1 MEFHQTPLNG
11 SFLIEL
17 KPIQDERGMFARV
30 FCQDLF
36 IKNNLETN
44 YPQSNF
50 STNYKKGTIRGL
62 HQQKS
67 PNSEVK
73 VVRCTQGN
81 IYDVIVDNRPESDTY
96 LNWYGAELSDKNNL
110 MMYVPRGFLH
120 GYLTLSEISSV
131 HYMVS
136 NKYAPESEIGA
147 RFDDPK
153 LNIKW
158 PTEITEISEKDKSWP
173 MIS

>member
-81 IYDVIVDNRPESDTY
+81 IYDVIVDNRPDSDTY
-96 LNWYGAELSDKNNL
+96 LNWYGAEL
-110 MMYVPRGFLH
+110 
-120 GYLTLSEISSV
+120 
-131 HYMVS
+131 
-136 NKYAPESEIGA
+136 
-147 RFDDPK
+147 
-153 LNIKW
+153 
-158 PTEITEISEKDKSWP
+158 
-173 MIS
+173 